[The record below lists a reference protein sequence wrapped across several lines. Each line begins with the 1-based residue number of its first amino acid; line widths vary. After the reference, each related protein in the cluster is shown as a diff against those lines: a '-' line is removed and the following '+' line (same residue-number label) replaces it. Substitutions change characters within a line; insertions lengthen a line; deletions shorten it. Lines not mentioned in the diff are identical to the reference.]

1 MSSTTTYANYN
12 PFARMYNEHWGPKS
26 CKKKLPVLEKLLLDR
41 LPKDASIL
49 DLCCGTGQL
58 VQQLLLRGYQVT
70 GLDTSEEMLHYARQ
84 NAPDGKFLLEDA
96 RLFQLPPT
104 YHAVV
109 STSVGLNHMMSLEDL
124 KSVFQNVYAALLDH
138 GYFLF
143 DLNLEGK
150 FQSYGTESVL
160 TEGDVQDEYA
170 WACRESYNP
179 DEKISPIAITIFH
192 LVEANW
198 QRSDITWLLKAYSK
212 SEVQSALEAVGFTE
226 VSIYDRDGNLA
237 GASSN
242 SYAFFMGRK
251 RLNG

>member
-1 MSSTTTYANYN
+1 MSSTTTYSNYN
-12 PFARMYNEHWGPKS
+12 PFAQMYNEYWGPKS
-26 CKKKLPVLEKLLLDR
+26 CKKKSPVLEKLLLHR

-84 NAPDGKFLLEDA
+84 NAPDGKFILEDA

-109 STSVGLNHMMSLEDL
+109 STSVGLNHMMSFEEL
-124 KSVFQNVYAALLDH
+124 KSVFQNVYVALLEN

-150 FQSYGTESVL
+150 FKSYGTESVL

-179 DEKISPIAITIFH
+179 EEKISPIAITIFH
-192 LVEANW
+192 LVEGNW

-212 SEVQSALEAVGFTE
+212 SEVQSALEAVGFIE

-237 GASSN
+237 GANSN

-251 RLNG
+251 QLNG

>member
-1 MSSTTTYANYN
+1 MSPTTTYANYN
-12 PFARMYNEHWGPKS
+12 PFARMYNEYWGPKS
-26 CKKKLPVLEKLLLDR
+26 CKNKLPVLEKLVLHH

-58 VQQLLLRGYQVT
+58 VQQLLSRGYQVT
-70 GLDTSEEMLHYARQ
+70 GLDTSEEMLHYAHQ
-84 NAPDGKFLLEDA
+84 NAPDAKFILEDA
-96 RLFQLPPT
+96 RLFQQPLT

-109 STSVGLNHMMSLEDL
+109 STSVGLNHMMSLEEL
-124 KSVFQNVYAALLDH
+124 KSVFKNVYAALLDN
-138 GYFLF
+138 GCFLF

-170 WACRESYNP
+170 WACRESYIP
-179 DEKISPIAITIFH
+179 EEKISPIAITIFH

-212 SEVQSALEAVGFTE
+212 SEIQSALEAVGFSE
-226 VSIYDRDGNLA
+226 VIIYDRDGNLA
-237 GASSN
+237 TASSN